1 MFIDHTTNTV
11 TSNIPTTTTPFTIE
25 LNAITFEIL
34 SKDLYKDPI
43 KAIIRELCCN
53 ATDAHTRA
61 NTQAIPFD
69 IHLPTTRE
77 PHFNIRDYGTG
88 LSPEDMEYLYTGY
101 FKSDKRH
108 TNSEIGGKGLGSKT
122 PLAYSDNFIVN
133 SYFNSQKHNYCI
145 IKNEQGLPSLLH
157 ISSDTTDQ
165 PNGLEIIIAVNQN
178 DITTFYEKAKL
189 ILPWMNYRLTNTLYP
204 TEIPKIEIL
213 YSTSEFDLVK
223 HGVINQ
229 PSILMGNI
237 IYPIDLQLTIPANSV
252 RWSID
257 ELAIIIKC
265 PIGQIDI
272 TASRDELHYTEK
284 TTTFLKAVLNNT
296 IKKLKDY
303 LATKLNEQKTLPQA
317 ALWFNK
323 FSIDST
329 GPNGRC
335 LNWIDLHYFDGQTSH
350 KLNVNS
356 EIKFPNI
363 LNAYNITIGR
373 KIIKWTKTTDFS
385 YYPSNRTLYYSTN
398 PINRNQINKSED
410 PSITTNTYL
419 FYKTDSKE
427 EQEFLNQ
434 LNFNLIDI
442 SHLFEPKTPKPRA
455 KPNTQPTTHR
465 RLTPFDEDTYN
476 GLPPK
481 HTYTLRKENNQ
492 YPDFPKWKPDNL
504 HNYLT
509 SWFDNLYITVITKS
523 TPKKSIPKNAP
534 DIFTEFKKR
543 FISFYQNKTDEELQQ
558 AAITHSVYYK
568 TTGTTTSTRI
578 RNLEADILFYEQ
590 FLEKEFPS
598 ITRNTFTDLI
608 NSITPESFK

>member
-11 TSNIPTTTTPFTIE
+11 TSNTPTTATPFTIE

-69 IHLPTTRE
+69 IHLPTTHE
-77 PHFNIRDYGTG
+77 PHFSIRDYGTG
-88 LSPEDMEYLYTGY
+88 LSPENMEYLYTGY

-157 ISSDTTDQ
+157 ISSDTTNQ

-213 YSTSEFDLVK
+213 YSTPEFDLVK
-223 HGVINQ
+223 HEAINQ

-237 IYPIDLQLTIPANSV
+237 IYPIDLRLILSEHSI

-257 ELAIIIKC
+257 ELALIIKC

-272 TASRDELHYTEK
+272 TTSRDELHYTEK
-284 TTTFLKAVLNNT
+284 TTTSLKTILNNT
-296 IKKLKDY
+296 IEKLKDY
-303 LATKLNEQKTLPQA
+303 LSTKLNEQKTLQQA
-317 ALWFNK
+317 ALWLNK

-335 LNWIDLHYFDGQTSH
+335 LNWMDLRYFDGQTSL

-356 EIKFPNI
+356 GIIFPNI
-363 LNAYNITIGR
+363 LNAYRITIGR
-373 KIIKWTKTTDFS
+373 KIIKWEKD
-385 YYPSNRTLYYSTN
+385 SNFLYQPPNNTLYYSTN
-398 PINRNQINKSED
+398 PINRNRINKSED
-410 PSITTNTYL
+410 YSITTNTYL
-419 FYKTDSKE
+419 FHKTDSRE

-434 LNFNLIDI
+434 LNVNLIDV
-442 SHLFEPKTPKPRA
+442 SHLFEPKIPKPRA

-465 RLTPFDEDTYN
+465 KLHSLGEDTYN
-476 GLPPK
+476 GNPPGN
-481 HTYTLRKENNQ
+481 TFTLRKENNQ

-504 HNYLT
+504 YNYLT
-509 SWFDNLYITVITKS
+509 SWFDNVYITVTTKS

-543 FISFYQNKTDEELQQ
+543 FISFYQSKTDKELQQ
-558 AAITHSVYYK
+558 ASITHSVYYK

-578 RNLEADILFYEQ
+578 RNLEADKLFYKQ
-590 FLEKEFPS
+590 FLGKEFPS
-598 ITRNTFTDLI
+598 IAQDAFTNLI

>member
-11 TSNIPTTTTPFTIE
+11 TSNTPTTTTPFTIE

-69 IHLPTTRE
+69 IHLPTTHE
-77 PHFNIRDYGTG
+77 PHFSIRDYGTG

-133 SYFNSQKHNYCI
+133 SYFNGYQHNYSI
-145 IKNEQGLPSLLH
+145 IKDNQGLPSLLH
-157 ISSDTTDQ
+157 ISSNPTDQ

-213 YSTSEFDLVK
+213 YSTPEFDLVK

-237 IYPIDLQLTIPANSV
+237 IYPIDLRLTIPANSV

-257 ELAIIIKC
+257 ELALIIKC
-265 PIGQIDI
+265 PIGQIDT

-284 TTTFLKAVLNNT
+284 TITYLQHTLSATT
-296 IKKLKDY
+296 KKIKDY
-303 LATKLNEQKTLPQA
+303 LSTKLNEQKTIQQA
-317 ALWFNK
+317 AIWLNK

-335 LNWIDLHYFDGQTSH
+335 LDWITLHYFDGQTS
-350 KLNVNS
+350 LNLRINDT
-356 EIKFPNI
+356 IIFPNT

-373 KIIKWTKTTDFS
+373 TIIKWKND
-385 YYPSNRTLYYSTN
+385 SNFLYRPNNNTLYYSTN
-398 PINRNQINKSED
+398 PINRSQINKSED
-410 PSITTNTYL
+410 YSITTNTYL
-419 FYKTDSKE
+419 FHKTDSKE

-434 LNFNLIDI
+434 LNFNLVDI
-442 SHLFEPKTPKPRA
+442 SHLFEPKIPKPRT
-455 KPNTQPTTHR
+455 KSNTQPTTHR
-465 RLTPFDEDTYN
+465 KLHSLGEDTYN
-476 GLPPK
+476 GSPPK
-481 HTYTLRKENNQ
+481 NTFTLRKENNR
-492 YPDFPKWKPDNL
+492 YLDFPKWEPDDL
-504 HNYLT
+504 YSYLT
-509 SWFDNLYITVITKS
+509 SWFDNVYITVITKS
-523 TPKKSIPKNAP
+523 TPKRSIPKNAP
-534 DIFTEFKKR
+534 DIFTEFKNR

-558 AAITHSVYYK
+558 AYIAHNIYYK
-568 TTGTTTSTRI
+568 FTQRTSSERI
-578 RNLEADILFYEQ
+578 RYLNEDKRFYKQ
-590 FLEKEFPS
+590 FLGKEFPS
-598 ITRNTFTDLI
+598 ITRNAFTNLI

>member
-11 TSNIPTTTTPFTIE
+11 TSNTSSTATPFTIE
-25 LNAITFEIL
+25 LNAFTFEIL

-69 IHLPTTRE
+69 IHLPTTHE

-133 SYFNSQKHNYCI
+133 SYFNGYQHNYSI
-145 IKNEQGLPSLLH
+145 IKDNQGLPSLLH
-157 ISSDTTDQ
+157 ISSSPTDQ

-178 DITTFYEKAKL
+178 DITTFYKKAQL
-189 ILPWMNYRLTNTLYP
+189 ILPWMNYRLTNTIYP

-223 HGVINQ
+223 HGAINQ

-237 IYPIDLQLTIPANSV
+237 IYPIDLRLTIPANLV

-257 ELAIIIKC
+257 ELALIIKC

-284 TTTFLKAVLNNT
+284 TTTFLKAILNST
-296 IKKLKDY
+296 IEKIKNHLS
-303 LATKLNEQKTLPQA
+303 AKLNEQKTLQQA

-335 LNWIDLHYFDGQTSH
+335 LNWMDLRYFDGQTSL

-356 EIKFPNI
+356 GIIFPNI
-363 LNAYNITIGR
+363 LNAYHITIRR
-373 KIIKWTKTTDFS
+373 KLITWKKD
-385 YYPSNRTLYYSTN
+385 SNFLYRPNNNTLYYSTN
-398 PINRNQINKSED
+398 PINKKQINKSENH
-410 PSITTNTYL
+410 SITTNTYL
-419 FYKTDSKE
+419 FHKTDSKE
-427 EQEFLNQ
+427 EQEFLDQ
-434 LNFNLIDI
+434 LNFNLIDV
-442 SHLFEPKTPKPRA
+442 SHLFEPKIPKPRA

-465 RLTPFDEDTYN
+465 KLSYSGEDTYN
-476 GLPPK
+476 GSPPK
-481 HTYTLRKENNQ
+481 NTFTLQKDNNQ
-492 YPDFPKWKPDNL
+492 YPDFPNWKPNNL
-504 HNYLT
+504 YNYLT
-509 SWFDNLYITVITKS
+509 SWFDDLYITVVSKS
-523 TPKKSIPKNAP
+523 TLKKSIPKNAP

-543 FISFYQNKTDEELQQ
+543 FISFYQSKTDEELQQ
-558 AAITHSVYYK
+558 ASITHSIYYK
-568 TTGTTTSTRI
+568 TTGTTTSARI
-578 RNLEADILFYEQ
+578 SSLETDKLFYKQ
-590 FLEKEFPS
+590 FLGKEFPS
-598 ITRNTFTDLI
+598 IAHNGFTNLI

>member
-11 TSNIPTTTTPFTIE
+11 TSNTPTTTTSFTIE
-25 LNAITFEIL
+25 LNAVTFEIL

-53 ATDAHTRA
+53 ATDAHIRA
-61 NTQAIPFD
+61 NTQLTPFD
-69 IHLPTTRE
+69 IHLPTTHE

-88 LSPEDMEYLYTGY
+88 LSPENMEYLYTGY

-133 SYFNSQKHNYCI
+133 SYFNGYQHNYSI
-145 IKNEQGLPSLLH
+145 IKDNQGLPSLLH
-157 ISSDTTDQ
+157 ISSNPTDQ
-165 PNGLEIIIAVNQN
+165 PNGLEIIIAVNKN

-189 ILPWMNYRLTNTLYP
+189 ILPWMNYRLTNALYP

-213 YSTSEFDLVK
+213 YSTPEFDIVK
-223 HGVINQ
+223 HGALTQ

-237 IYPIDLQLTIPANSV
+237 IYPIDLQSV
-252 RWSID
+252 LPERSIRWSIE
-257 ELAIIIKC
+257 ELALIIKC
-265 PIGQIDI
+265 PIGQVDV

-284 TTTFLKAVLNNT
+284 TITYLQHTLSAT
-296 IKKLKDY
+296 IAKIKDY
-303 LATKLNEQKTLPQA
+303 LSTKLNEQKTLQQA

-335 LNWIDLHYFDGQTSH
+335 LNWMNLHYFDGQTP
-350 KLNVNS
+350 LNLRINDT
-356 EIKFPNI
+356 IIFPNT

-373 KIIKWTKTTDFS
+373 KLITWKKDSNFL
-385 YYPSNRTLYYSTN
+385 YRPSNNTLYYSTN

-410 PSITTNTYL
+410 SSITTNTYL
-419 FYKTDSKE
+419 FHKTGSKE

-442 SHLFEPKTPKPRA
+442 SHLFEPKIPKPRT
-455 KPNTQPTTHR
+455 KSNTQPITHR
-465 RLTPFDEDTYN
+465 KLNYFGENTYN
-476 GLPPK
+476 GNPPK
-481 HTYTLRKENNQ
+481 NTFTLRKENNQ

-504 HNYLT
+504 YNYLT
-509 SWFDNLYITVITKS
+509 SWFNGLHITVVTKS
-523 TPKKSIPKNAP
+523 TPKRSIPKNAP
-534 DIFTEFKKR
+534 DIFTEFKNR
-543 FISFYQNKTDEELQQ
+543 FVAFYQNKTDRELQQ
-558 AAITHSVYYK
+558 ALTTNIIYRK
-568 TTGTTTSTRI
+568 TNGTISSIRI
-578 RNLEADILFYEQ
+578 RYLNEDMLFYQQ

-598 ITRNTFTDLI
+598 ITQDAFTNLI